1 MRPTTSMQP
10 LLRVLA
16 ALSGCLLLAGCAGIP
31 QGSVNTAPARGGMA
45 VVQRGDTLYS
55 IAFRNGL
62 NYHDLA
68 AWNGI
73 GPKYT
78 IYPGQRL
85 RLTPPQGAA
94 RAAVPVP
101 EPSPKL
107 ASTVQPRVVPGVPQ
121 AVPAPVVT
129 TPAPLPVPTAAT
141 GNGWRW
147 PTQGRVVTRFDPP
160 DDKGINIAGRYGQEV
175 VAAAP
180 GEVVYSGNA
189 LKGYGELVIV
199 KHGGDF
205 LSAYGFNSRRVV
217 SEGQQVAAGQLI
229 AQMGEGPGQTP
240 ELHFEIRY
248 KGQPVDPLRYLPAR

>member
-1 MRPTTSMQP
+1 MRPITRP
-10 LLRVLA
+10 RVRPRLVATLA
-16 ALSGCLLLAGCAGIP
+16 GCLLFAGCAGIP
-31 QGSVNTAPARGGMA
+31 QNPTSAAPPRAGTV

-68 AWNGI
+68 AWNRI

-85 RLTPPQGAA
+85 RLTPPRAVAA
-94 RAAVPVP
+94 PV
-101 EPSPKL
+101 
-107 ASTVQPRVVPGVPQ
+107 ST
-121 AVPAPVVT
+121 PAPKVSAPKPPPPAAQRAPQTTPAPLVT
-129 TPAPLPVPTAAT
+129 TPAPLPAPAAVSS
-141 GNGWRW
+141 GGWQW

-160 DDKGINIAGRYGQEV
+160 TDKGINIAGRYGQEV

-199 KHGGDF
+199 KHAGDF
-205 LSAYGFNSRRVV
+205 LSAYGFNSRRLV

-229 AQMGEGPGQTP
+229 AQMGEGPGQTA

-248 KGQPVDPLRYLPAR
+248 KGQPVDPLKYLPAR